1 MGGRQH
7 LKIAETGRILLI
19 IAAVLT
25 TSISQADVLVLKNGD
40 RITGDIKKIWDSEV
54 SIEPSYS
61 DEFNVDAEII
71 DYIESDK
78 EFDIELSSGE
88 EVTARLSGVDDD
100 GNQLITVNGE
110 SETISIAQLY
120 ELDEIDDPIEW
131 DSNVDWSMSLN
142 TGNTESLNTKVHG
155 DTELRLGDHRHLGDI
170 SFIRE
175 EQNKESTKEQDML
188 TYGYNWLFRDPWFV
202 FAGYRF
208 ERDPIRDL
216 DNRSIISSGMGRD
229 IWNNP
234 RLTLSIQ
241 LGVGFISEKIADTAE
256 ESSTGIWSLR
266 YRQDLFSEDLEI
278 YHNHS
283 IVRYLSGRDN
293 TIYKT
298 TTGLRYEITDL
309 LYATFS
315 VDFDY
320 ETQPAEGVSGED
332 LAMLFGVGVEF

>member
-7 LKIAETGRILLI
+7 VKIAATGRILLI
-19 IAAVLT
+19 TAAVLA
-25 TSISQADVLVLKNGD
+25 TSISQAGVLVLKNGD

-54 SIEPSYS
+54 SIEPSYA

-71 DYIESDK
+71 DHIESDK
-78 EFDIELSSGE
+78 EFEIELSSGE
-88 EVTARLSGVDDD
+88 SVIARLSGIDDD

-131 DSNVDWSMSLN
+131 DSNVDWSASVN
-142 TGNTESLNTKVHG
+142 TGNTESLNTKLHG
-155 DTELRLGDHRHLGDI
+155 DTELKIGDHRHLGDI

-175 EQNKESTKEQDML
+175 EQNNESTKEQDML
-188 TYGYNWLFRDPWFV
+188 SYNYNWLFRDPWFA

-216 DNRSIISSGMGRD
+216 DNRSIISSGLGRD

-234 RLTLSIQ
+234 RLTLSLN
-241 LGVGFISEKIADTAE
+241 LGFGFISEKIADTAE

-266 YRQDLFSEDLEI
+266 YRQDLFNEDFEI
-278 YHNHS
+278 FHNHS

-298 TTGLRYEITDL
+298 STGLRYEITDL

-320 ETQPAEGVSGED
+320 ETQPAEGVFNED
-332 LAMLFGVGVEF
+332 MAMLFGIGVEF

>member
-1 MGGRQH
+1 MTITKNLRMAA
-7 LKIAETGRILLI
+7 ISRSLL
-19 IAAVLT
+19 VLLAI
-25 TSISQADVLVLKNGD
+25 SISSISLADVLVLKNGD

-54 SIEPSYS
+54 SIEPSYA
-61 DEFNVDAEII
+61 DEFTVDAAII
-71 DYIESDK
+71 DYIESDND
-78 EFDIELSSGE
+78 FDIELSSGE
-88 EVTARLSGVDDD
+88 EVVAQLSGVDDD

-110 SETISIAQLY
+110 SQAISVAQLY

-131 DSNVDWSMSLN
+131 DSNIDLSASLN
-142 TGNTESLNTKVHG
+142 TGNTESLNTKLHA
-155 DTELRLGDHRHLGDI
+155 DTELKLGDHRHLGDI

-175 EQNKESTKEQDML
+175 EQNQVSTKEQDML
-188 TYGYNWLFRDPWFV
+188 TYNYNWLFRDPWFV
-202 FAGYRF
+202 AAGYRF
-208 ERDPIRDL
+208 ERDPIRNL
-216 DNRSIISSGMGRD
+216 DNRSIISGGLGRD

-241 LGVGFISEKIADTAE
+241 LSAGFITEKIADTDE
-256 ESSTGIWSLR
+256 ESSTGLWSLR

-278 YHNHS
+278 YHDHS

-320 ETQPAEGVSGED
+320 ETQPAEGVENED

>member
-155 DTELRLGDHRHLGDI
+155 
-170 SFIRE
+170 
-175 EQNKESTKEQDML
+175 
-188 TYGYNWLFRDPWFV
+188 
-202 FAGYRF
+202 
-208 ERDPIRDL
+208 
-216 DNRSIISSGMGRD
+216 
-229 IWNNP
+229 
-234 RLTLSIQ
+234 
-241 LGVGFISEKIADTAE
+241 
-256 ESSTGIWSLR
+256 
-266 YRQDLFSEDLEI
+266 
-278 YHNHS
+278 
-283 IVRYLSGRDN
+283 
-293 TIYKT
+293 
-298 TTGLRYEITDL
+298 
-309 LYATFS
+309 
-315 VDFDY
+315 
-320 ETQPAEGVSGED
+320 
-332 LAMLFGVGVEF
+332 